1 MVDMSVNL
9 MHVINQLLVF
19 FYFCFC
25 LFIFVLFFS
34 SFIEVTDIHV
44 WVCAPLLQSCLTLC
58 DPRDCSLPG
67 SSIHSVMDS
76 GLLCSSSGDLLY
88 PGIEPMSPALQV
100 DSLPLSHQ
108 GNP

>member
-1 MVDMSVNL
+1 MIDMSVNL

-19 FYFCFC
+19 SVDFCFI
-25 LFIFVLFFS
+25 LFS
-34 SFIEVTDIHV
+34 SFIEVIDIHA

-67 SSIHSVMDS
+67 SSVHSVMDS
-76 GLLCSSSGDLLY
+76 GLPCSSSEDLPH